1 MKYQIQ
7 TYSGSQATNGIDV
20 VAETEGVFTET
31 QINEWYHKVV
41 GEKDP
46 PDGLSYT
53 LVPENHVWFKTTDG
67 QGTLGSNENVRPQST
82 ATPVDGVEIPTDE
95 LLVRETQNRL
105 KERVAMIKYQ
115 EKVAKTMKDL
125 QASR

>member
-53 LVPENHVWFKTTDG
+53 LVPENHVLAIESGRESRFHQISTT
-67 QGTLGSNENVRPQST
+67 T
-82 ATPVDGVEIPTDE
+82 VEVSI
-95 LLVRETQNRL
+95 
-105 KERVAMIKYQ
+105 
-115 EKVAKTMKDL
+115 
-125 QASR
+125 